1 MKLPTK
7 KTIFESLLIATG
19 CLISLFS
26 LSFDL
31 LFQGSPGIGYHQ
43 LVGMT
48 IGFIIILIGLRYVF
62 LPGQPGWDLLLF
74 VIYLSGVLFVGLRPN
89 GSIGPYPAS
98 LLGMNTFSKRDFLLN
113 FVGFIPLGFLIF
125 PLIKY
130 NISRSKTIMLVVV
143 AAIIGFSASLVIETL
158 QYFWIPGRYSSA
170 YDLASN
176 TLGVIIGA
184 VCYLFLRSRQFI
196 LQKT

>member
-1 MKLPTK
+1 M
-7 KTIFESLLIATG
+7 
-19 CLISLFS
+19 SLFS

-43 LVGMT
+43 LVGTT

-62 LPGQPGWDLLLF
+62 LPGQTGWDLLLF
-74 VIYLSGVLFVGLRPN
+74 VIYLSGILFVGLRPN
-89 GSIGPYPAS
+89 GSISTYPVF
-98 LLGMNTFSKRDFLLN
+98 LLGMNTFSKKDFLLN
-113 FVGFIPLGFLIF
+113 FVGFIPLGYLVF

-130 NISRSKTIMLVVV
+130 NISRSKTIMFVVV
-143 AAIIGFSASLVIETL
+143 AAIVGFSASLVIETL
-158 QYFWIPGRYSSA
+158 QYFWVPGRYSSA

-176 TLGVIIGA
+176 TLGVTTGA

-196 LQKT
+196 LEKNPTGVET